1 MKKILLLTLLLSIII
16 PTVSFSTTEI
26 HDFNIKSELSQEI
39 EVQYSSHVQDFGWEE
54 DFSKINGQES
64 GTTGKNKKIEAMK
77 IRLANNAEGTGIN
90 YSVYVENEG
99 WKEPVQDGEMAGSQ
113 GRNLKMLGIKINL
126 INLPEYSVMY
136 RIHVEDFGWKEW
148 RYDGQKTETI
158 EHGKKIEAIQI
169 KLVPKIHEELS
180 VSYSSHVQDFGWE
193 EDFSKINGQESGTT
207 GKNKKIEAIKIRLT
221 GNDFNTGI
229 RYKAYVE
236 KNGWQDWQEDGD
248 RAGTIGKNLKL
259 LAIKIELVNIPDKSV
274 QYRVH
279 MEDFGWSEWVYDG
292 KTIGAIVEEKKIEA
306 IEIKITDKT
315 VNTKIGLKY
324 NTYVE
329 GQGWQEYW
337 KTDGDIAGTTGKNL
351 KMLGLKVELVNAS
364 ENQRVKYR
372 LHVENYGW
380 LDWVYDGQ
388 EIGKMAEGMKIEAI
402 QLALEN
408 MDGYTIEYRAHV
420 QDYGWQDWYID
431 GETAGTTGR
440 NKKIEAIQIRIVP
453 EYKRHYMGID
463 VSHWQGK
470 IDFNQMV
477 ESNKV
482 DFMISRIGWYSTSR
496 KTLVV
501 DTQFERNYKEARTR
515 DIPLG
520 AYVYSYATSVKESRE
535 EAEAVVKYLKE
546 TNQTDYELPIFY
558 DLEDDS
564 QIALGK
570 ETLNQMAIT
579 FCEVLKNAGYKV
591 GVYSYSYWFS
601 NYMDLNKLPNDY
613 ALWVAHYGANDGK
626 LPEDLNKYEATHDIW
641 QYTSTGQVDGIQ
653 GNVDMNICYKK
664 YF

>member
-1 MKKILLLTLLLSIII
+1 
-16 PTVSFSTTEI
+16 
-26 HDFNIKSELSQEI
+26 
-39 EVQYSSHVQDFGWEE
+39 
-54 DFSKINGQES
+54 
-64 GTTGKNKKIEAMK
+64 
-77 IRLANNAEGTGIN
+77 
-90 YSVYVENEG
+90 
-99 WKEPVQDGEMAGSQ
+99 
-113 GRNLKMLGIKINL
+113 
-126 INLPEYSVMY
+126 
-136 RIHVEDFGWKEW
+136 
-148 RYDGQKTETI
+148 
-158 EHGKKIEAIQI
+158 
-169 KLVPKIHEELS
+169 
-180 VSYSSHVQDFGWE
+180 
-193 EDFSKINGQESGTT
+193 
-207 GKNKKIEAIKIRLT
+207 
-221 GNDFNTGI
+221 
-229 RYKAYVE
+229 
-236 KNGWQDWQEDGD
+236 
-248 RAGTIGKNLKL
+248 
-259 LAIKIELVNIPDKSV
+259 
-274 QYRVH
+274 
-279 MEDFGWSEWVYDG
+279 
-292 KTIGAIVEEKKIEA
+292 
-306 IEIKITDKT
+306 
-315 VNTKIGLKY
+315 
-324 NTYVE
+324 
-329 GQGWQEYW
+329 
-337 KTDGDIAGTTGKNL
+337 
-351 KMLGLKVELVNAS
+351 MLGLKVELVNAS
-364 ENQRVKYR
+364 KNQRVKYR

-388 EIGKMAEGMKIEAI
+388 EIGKMAEGMKIETI

-440 NKKIEAIQIRIVP
+440 NKKIEAMQIRIVP
-453 EYKRHYMGID
+453 EYKRHYLGID

-579 FCEVLKNAGYKV
+579 FCEVLKKAGYKV

-613 ALWVAHYGANDGK
+613 ALWVAQYGANDGK
-626 LPEDLNKYEATHDIW
+626 LPEDLNKYAATHDIW